1 MPMPTEQPVRQTFWG
16 IFSLQ
21 GSTGTII
28 GLPLLVA
35 SDLTSLD
42 FIRIVSLYW
51 FITSFLAFARA
62 FIDRSAPAIWSI
74 LTGAVGMLPGIVML
88 GYTSS
93 VSPMSLTTVV
103 IIIGI
108 LGSVMGL
115 LEIIDGL
122 NGRGFASTLVGLI
135 NILVGLLLL
144 GVSTAP
150 APMLASSIAIG
161 GLLLVQSATLLF
173 YAFRIG
179 VHQRKAST
187 K

>member
-1 MPMPTEQPVRQTFWG
+1 
-16 IFSLQ
+16 
-21 GSTGTII
+21 
-28 GLPLLVA
+28 
-35 SDLTSLD
+35 
-42 FIRIVSLYW
+42 
-51 FITSFLAFARA
+51 
-62 FIDRSAPAIWSI
+62 
-74 LTGAVGMLPGIVML
+74 
-88 GYTSS
+88 
-93 VSPMSLTTVV
+93 MSLTTVV